1 MYYSRSSTIID
12 RYVHTCVATA
22 CLCGSEDGISR
33 RREGPGRCGCSR
45 PRTSDKAG
53 KTDKAFER
61 VARAIRAGKTV
72 AMVWDFT
79 ADASGI
85 AAHRRENWLNWVV
98 DETLRNRRYFYQ
110 Q

>member
-1 MYYSRSSTIID
+1 MWPQLVCVDPKTGSRGTGKES
-12 RYVHTCVATA
+12 
-22 CLCGSEDGISR
+22 
-33 RREGPGRCGCSR
+33 EGPGRCGCSR

>member
-1 MYYSRSSTIID
+1 M
-12 RYVHTCVATA
+12 ATA